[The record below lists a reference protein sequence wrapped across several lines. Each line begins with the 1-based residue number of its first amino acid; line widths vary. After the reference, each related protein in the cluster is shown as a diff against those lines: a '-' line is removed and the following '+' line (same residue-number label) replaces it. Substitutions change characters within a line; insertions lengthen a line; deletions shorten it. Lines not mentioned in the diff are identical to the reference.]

1 MLEDSAKRGADLVK
15 QILTFARGNEG
26 KRMVLQVTHLLKDIE
41 QFAKGTFPKS
51 IAIKKNLPQE
61 LLTVSADPT
70 QMHQVLMNL
79 VVNAR
84 DAMPNGGTITISA
97 QNRYIHESYA
107 RMNVEAKIGNYVVIT
122 IADTGTGI
130 PREVIERVFDPF
142 FTTKQLGKGTGLGL
156 STAIGIVKSHD
167 GFIEVSSQLE
177 KGSQFKVY
185 LPSTQETIIEAA
197 QERVAHI
204 GNSELILVVDDEPAI
219 CEIIKTTL
227 ESQNFEVL
235 TAANGIEAISTY
247 VQNKTKISLVLID
260 MMMPEMNGARAMQ
273 VIQLLNPQVQII
285 AMSGLASTE
294 TLAEKAGK
302 GIQGFLAKPFT
313 NSDLFN
319 TINRVLNS

>member
-1 MLEDSAKRGADLVK
+1 M
-15 QILTFARGNEG
+15 
-26 KRMVLQVTHLLKDIE
+26 
-41 QFAKGTFPKS
+41 
-51 IAIKKNLPQE
+51 
-61 LLTVSADPT
+61 
-70 QMHQVLMNL
+70 
-79 VVNAR
+79 
-84 DAMPNGGTITISA
+84 
-97 QNRYIHESYA
+97 
-107 RMNVEAKIGNYVVIT
+107 
-122 IADTGTGI
+122 
-130 PREVIERVFDPF
+130 
-142 FTTKQLGKGTGLGL
+142 
-156 STAIGIVKSHD
+156 
-167 GFIEVSSQLE
+167 
-177 KGSQFKVY
+177 
-185 LPSTQETIIEAA
+185 PSTQETTVEAA
-197 QERVAHI
+197 QENAVQI

-294 TLAEKAGK
+294 TLAEKAGN